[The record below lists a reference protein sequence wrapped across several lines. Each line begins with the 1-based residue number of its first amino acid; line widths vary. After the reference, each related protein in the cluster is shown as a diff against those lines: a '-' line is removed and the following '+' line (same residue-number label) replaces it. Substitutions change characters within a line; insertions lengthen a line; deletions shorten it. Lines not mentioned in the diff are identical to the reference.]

1 MNKKDN
7 TMYNLMQNLKA
18 LRPLL
23 PQGYIKTIA
32 AKTGDCEATVSNAL
46 QGRSRRYD
54 IINCAIE
61 LALENK
67 AILEKLNKV
76 VNE

>member
-7 TMYNLMQNLKA
+7 TMCNLMQNLKS

-32 AKTGDCEATVSNAL
+32 AKTGDCEATVSSPTRKITPL
-46 QGRSRRYD
+46 
-54 IINCAIE
+54 
-61 LALENK
+61 
-67 AILEKLNKV
+67 
-76 VNE
+76 